1 MKLPKLNLQFHAAGD
16 NTNKIKFG
24 LKNVHYALI
33 IDTLGVITY
42 GTPKRLPG
50 GVSLTLN
57 PKGEKSEFYA
67 DDMAYFVQTA
77 NQGYEGTLE
86 IALITDEFRVDVL
99 GDTADKNGVL
109 FESSEAI
116 SAPIALLYEFS
127 GDKKATRH
135 VNYNVIVARPSVE
148 GATKTATIEPKT
160 ETLNITAS
168 PASDSRYVKAR
179 ALLGQTGYDDFY
191 TTVYKFVTE

>member
-1 MKLPKLNLQFHAAGD
+1 MAE

-24 LKNVHYALI
+24 LKNVHYAI
-33 IDTLGVITY
+33 VTDTEGVITY
-42 GTPKRLPG
+42 GVPKRLPG

-86 IALITDEFRVDVL
+86 VALITDDFRTDVL
-99 GDTADKNGVL
+99 GDTVDANGVL
-109 FESSEAI
+109 FESAEAI
-116 SAPIALLYEFS
+116 SKPIALLYEFS
-127 GDKKATRH
+127 GDAKATRH
-135 VNYNVIVARPSVE
+135 VNYNVTVARPSVE

-168 PASDSRYVKAR
+168 PATDSRYVKAR
-179 ALLGQTGYDDFY
+179 ALVGQEGYETFY
-191 TTVYKFVTE
+191 ASVYKFV